1 MVFYQYFMTMKKLL
15 LFGLATLGFIFTSCK
30 KDRDYEPE
38 TPKTMEELSVPA
50 SFNWKTTKDIT
61 ITLTGFTS
69 GIAAVTNDKGIPYL
83 KAYLTADQPYTVKFS
98 LPAYETKLTLKFMGQ
113 STQVNLTGN
122 TLNHQFT
129 NP

>member
-1 MVFYQYFMTMKKLL
+1 MKKLL
-15 LFGLATLGFIFTSCK
+15 LFGLATLGLILTSCK

-50 SFNWKTTKDIT
+50 SFNWKTTKDVT
-61 ITLTGFTS
+61 ITLTGYTS

-83 KAYLTADQPYTVKFS
+83 KAYLTTDQPYTVKIS
-98 LPAYETKLTLKFMGQ
+98 LPAYESKLTLKFMGQ

-122 TLNHQFT
+122 ALNHQFT